1 MKNLQKT
8 CKFFTQNSFYLLL
21 FYHRVSDTLCARD
34 DVGYRNAQS
43 GYTIILK
50 TKAAGARPTALYKRN
65 GCGAWCNRAY
75 MPLGLVSQDARLSE
89 NSHSCCKDRHIS
101 LIFQTFEQRIQRK
114 MLFSFDESWKSSAK
128 AKLFPT
134 FFYFEGII
142 TNIIC
147 TFAVG
152 SGRNPD

>member
-1 MKNLQKT
+1 MITALGYAACNWK
-8 CKFFTQNSFYLLL
+8 
-21 FYHRVSDTLCARD
+21 DART
-34 DVGYRNAQS
+34 VPRS
-43 GYTIILK
+43 LTIILK

-89 NSHSCCKDRHIS
+89 NSHSCCKDKHIS

-114 MLFSFDESWKSSAK
+114 MHFSYDESWKSSAK

-134 FFYFEGII
+134 FFFLEGII

-147 TFAVG
+147 IFAPAIRLMRQRCHLRMMESCG
-152 SGRNPD
+152 